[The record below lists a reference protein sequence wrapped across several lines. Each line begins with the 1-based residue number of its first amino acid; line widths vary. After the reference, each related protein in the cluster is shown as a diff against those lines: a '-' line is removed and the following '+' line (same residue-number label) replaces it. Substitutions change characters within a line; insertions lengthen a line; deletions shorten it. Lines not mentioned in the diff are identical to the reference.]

1 MGIFVVDLVAVLVVV
16 VGGLIVLVVLAEG
29 GVVGNGRVEGL
40 AGRKGGFEGRA
51 TCCGLGFFE
60 E

>member
-1 MGIFVVDLVAVLVVV
+1 MGVFVVDLVAVGVI
-16 VGGLIVLVVLAEG
+16 VGGLVVLVVLAEG
-29 GVVGNGRVEGL
+29 GVVGNGRVQRL
-40 AGRKGGFEGRA
+40 ACRKGGFEGRA